1 MPIDAPTRLDYTR
14 SSPLTLNSVLKS
26 RIFGPPAGKEGGS
39 RAQRL
44 VLVGRTPPFYIRF
57 EKAGPNPA
65 TGEQK
70 DADDHQDRF
79 GPVMDL

>member
-1 MPIDAPTRLDYTR
+1 MHPHTR
-14 SSPLTLNSVLKS
+14 SSLPTPNSDLKS
-26 RIFGPPAGKEGGS
+26 RIFWPPAGKEGGS

-57 EKAGPNPA
+57 EMAGPNPA
-65 TGEQK
+65 AGEQK
-70 DADDHQDRF
+70 DADDHQDRL

>member
-1 MPIDAPTRLDYTR
+1 MHPHTR
-14 SSPLTLNSVLKS
+14 SSLPTPNSDLKS
-26 RIFGPPAGKEGGS
+26 RIFRPPAGKEGGS

-44 VLVGRTPPFYIRF
+44 VGPPMHPGIVRF
-57 EKAGPNPA
+57 EMAGPNPA

-79 GPVMDL
+79 GPVVDL